1 MFSTLIINCF
11 NLPGNVDSRKNRVQR
26 TGTRSSASA
35 STAGAAATK
44 TTVASTVPAAATAA
58 ASSAAHGSAAAPM
71 DITGDDAP
79 ARTKKGNKR
88 ARSVQAG
95 NTPASAVRVK
105 VETTDMQATST
116 QPNGSVK
123 SEAAA
128 ADVEEALKE
137 RARKRKL
144 QQKKKVM
151 LENVIKPKAM
161 IEASRKRQKRS
172 STPTAAAPVA
182 VKPEAPAWSVAPG
195 AGLPRPPVSRGMS
208 CSLRLVVKDYEFDFI
223 VCMSIFFCLRFCF
236 TQTHEPSGCSV
247 DLLFAVS
254 SQASF
259 SDGSER

>member
-195 AGLPRPPVSRGMS
+195 AGLTRPPVSRGTS
-208 CSLRLVVKDYEFDFI
+208 FGGSLCCYRLRVRLQRLYLYILMFEV
-223 VCMSIFFCLRFCF
+223 
-236 TQTHEPSGCSV
+236 
-247 DLLFAVS
+247 LFLAN
-254 SQASF
+254 A
-259 SDGSER
+259 